1 MTEVAAPEA
10 PASLFTAKDRCDR
23 CGAQAK
29 TLALFVA
36 GPLLF
41 CGHHTKKY
49 LAGLAAAGAQIET
62 ED

>member
-10 PASLFTAKDRCDR
+10 PASLFSAKDRCDR

-29 TLALFVA
+29 TMALFVT

-41 CGHHTKKY
+41 CGHHTKAY
-49 LAGLAAAGAQIET
+49 MNELLACAAEIET

>member
-10 PASLFTAKDRCDR
+10 TRLFTTKDRCDR

-41 CGHHTKKY
+41 CGHHTKAY
-49 LAGLAAAGAQIET
+49 MHALAYAGAQIET

>member
-1 MTEVAAPEA
+1 MTEIAAPELTR
-10 PASLFTAKDRCDR
+10 LFTTKDRCDR

-41 CGHHTKKY
+41 CGHHTVKY
-49 LAGLAAAGAQIET
+49 MLALAHAGAEIET

>member
-10 PASLFTAKDRCDR
+10 PASLFTALDRCDR

-29 TLALFVA
+29 TMALFVA

-41 CGHHTKKY
+41 CGHHAKKY
-49 LAGLAAAGAQIET
+49 MLALAHAGVPIESD
-62 ED
+62 E